1 MIYVYDGSFFGYLSA
16 VFDAWHDGLQHTED
30 IRCDGAGDLFG
41 RQQYVPADGV
51 KAKRILDGLQAQ
63 CGGKTCHFLYY
74 AFLAE
79 QPQREMKLLQ
89 YIRQAF
95 RLKGEFLHHL
105 SEPAVWEVRQWARK
119 TGNERHKL
127 LGLARFQELKGGML
141 YCPLAPTCCVVPV
154 MAPHF
159 VKRLGSEEWVIHD
172 RQRRIGVY
180 YDRHEAV
187 LVDIPKVLQRVG
199 VSAQEEEFA
208 ALWKQYYRTIAIA
221 ERRNDPLRRQFMPK
235 KYWPYIIE
243 VRDGENSR

>member
-1 MIYVYDGSFFGYLSA
+1 
-16 VFDAWHDGLQHTED
+16 
-30 IRCDGAGDLFG
+30 
-41 RQQYVPADGV
+41 
-51 KAKRILDGLQAQ
+51 
-63 CGGKTCHFLYY
+63 
-74 AFLAE
+74 
-79 QPQREMKLLQ
+79 MKLLQ

-172 RQRRIGVY
+172 RRRRIGVY

-187 LVDIPKVLQRVG
+187 LVDIPKVLQRVD